1 MVATASRSELRE
13 AEQVAVRIVDCDVH
27 LVPQSKAE
35 ILERMPEP
43 WRSRIGKRRAN
54 ANGKAT
60 YTSYELDG
68 RMDSRGTSGLPGG
81 SEPDLV
87 YKQLFEEA
95 SVDLA
100 MLVPAGRYTVDPQI
114 NASWCRANNQWVAD
128 TWLDKWNLGGRFFG
142 AINVTVDDP
151 QAAAREIEHWAG
163 HPGFKQVILGDISE
177 RPLGLP
183 MYDPVWEAA
192 SRHRL
197 PVAMHFAGHGANSL
211 GSTPVGSFPRHVE
224 YHSVAYPL
232 VYVGHL
238 LSWITGGVFDR
249 FPEFRF
255 AFLEGGFLWHRP
267 VIARLARHWAEFGAE
282 NDASKRDPF
291 DYVREHVR
299 FATQPIEEHE
309 QAPEDVARLMELAE
323 ANRTLMFSSDYPHY
337 DFDHPLRA
345 LPKGLSKETRQ
356 RVMFEN
362 ACEFYDLPRTR
373 PSTSADLDGVTA

>member
-1 MVATASRSELRE
+1 
-13 AEQVAVRIVDCDVH
+13 
-27 LVPQSKAE
+27 
-35 ILERMPEP
+35 
-43 WRSRIGKRRAN
+43 
-54 ANGKAT
+54 
-60 YTSYELDG
+60 
-68 RMDSRGTSGLPGG
+68 MDSKGPSGLPGG
-81 SEPDLV
+81 SEPELV

-95 SVDLA
+95 GVDLA
-100 MLVPAGRYTVDPQI
+100 MLVPAGRYTVDPEI
-114 NASWCRANNQWVAD
+114 NAAWCRANNQWVAD

-151 QAAAREIEHWAG
+151 LQAAREIEHWAG
-163 HPGFKQVILGDISE
+163 HPGFKQIILGDISE
-177 RPLGLP
+177 RPLGFP

-197 PVAMHFAGHGANSL
+197 PVAMHFAGNGINAL
-211 GSTPVGSFPRHVE
+211 GSTAVGTFPRHVE

-249 FPEFRF
+249 FPDFRF

-267 VIARLARHWAEFGAE
+267 VVARLARHWEAFRAE
-282 NDASKRDPF
+282 NDALKRDPF

-309 QAPEDVARLMELAE
+309 DAPEDVARLMELAE
-323 ANRTLMFSSDYPHY
+323 AGQTLMFSSDYPHY
-337 DFDHPLRA
+337 DFDHPSRA
-345 LPKGLSKETRQ
+345 LPKGLGKETRQ
-356 RVMFEN
+356 RVMYEN

-373 PSTSADLDGVTA
+373 PATAAVHNGSTE